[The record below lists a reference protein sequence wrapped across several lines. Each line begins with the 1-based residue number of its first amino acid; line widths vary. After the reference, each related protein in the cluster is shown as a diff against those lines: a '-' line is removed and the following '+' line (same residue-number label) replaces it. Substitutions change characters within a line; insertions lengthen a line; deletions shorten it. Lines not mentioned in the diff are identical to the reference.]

1 MNAVTT
7 IYTCTNCG
15 AQYPK
20 WQGRCLECGQWGTLE
35 AETVEKERGKS
46 KTTTIADKATDLREL
61 KNNSHIRTKTDLE
74 EFDRVLGDGIVQGS
88 LILLGGDP
96 GIGKSTLALQIC
108 KTIKNSLYVS
118 GEESAQQVQLRA
130 QRLKIDLANL
140 KFLAQTNV
148 EKIIATAQDLKP
160 ELLIIDSIQTIY
172 SNEAIQ
178 SPGSVG
184 QITICTNE
192 LLSLA
197 KKSNIPI
204 IIIGHVTK
212 DGAVAGPK
220 TLEHLVDVV
229 LYLENDSQNYYKILR
244 TIKNRFGSTGEI
256 GVFEMAESGL
266 KEITNATSI
275 FMEQD
280 LAAEASGI
288 VTTMIMEGSRPFLV
302 EIQALATKTAFGYPQ
317 RKSTG
322 FDLNRLQM
330 LIAVIAKVAKIN
342 LGNQDI
348 YLNVVGGLKI
358 KETAVD
364 LAVILAIISAFL
376 DIKIN
381 RQTLVLGEVGLA
393 GEIRNVSQL
402 ERRIKEAIKLKFET
416 IMAPAASKN
425 NLGEKVIRV
434 KSLNE
439 AIRFFKP

>member
-1 MNAVTT
+1 MIT

-15 AQYPK
+15 AQSPK

-35 AETVEKERGKS
+35 AETVEKERGKN
-46 KTTTIADKATDLREL
+46 KTMVTADKATDLREL
-61 KNNSHIRTKTDLE
+61 KNNSHIRTKTGLE

-108 KTIKNSLYVS
+108 KNIKNSLYVS

-148 EKIIATAQDLKP
+148 EKIMATAQELKP
-160 ELLIIDSIQTIY
+160 ELLIIDSIQTVY
-172 SNEAIQ
+172 SNEAVQ
-178 SPGSVG
+178 APGSVG

-256 GVFEMAESGL
+256 GVFEMAEEGL
-266 KEITNATSI
+266 KEIANATSI

-280 LAAEASGI
+280 IAAEASGV

-302 EIQALATKTAFGYPQ
+302 EVQALSTKTAFGYPQ

-330 LIAVIAKVAKIN
+330 LIAVIAKAAKIN
-342 LGNQDI
+342 LGNQDL

-393 GEIRNVSQL
+393 GEIRNISQL
-402 ERRIKEAIKLKFET
+402 ERRVKEATKLKFET
-416 IMAPAASKN
+416 IIAPAGGKN
-425 NLGEKVIRV
+425 NPGDKVTKV

-439 AIRFFKP
+439 AIKLIKP